1 MTTSS
6 LATANNP
13 GGGVPRKKSWK
24 QEIHHTVIDE
34 VDFLSKIATS
44 PDRSW
49 VARELVVGNSTPAFA
64 VPAVPTGKFV
74 CGKAGQVPR
83 ECTPEPYVA
92 RTTELCVFPWT
103 ADGWP
108 KTWRP
113 VGVAPGKF
121 GTPRLCPDS
130 ILHPEK

>member
-1 MTTSS
+1 MDQEELAENEEGKTETEAEHPAKGFDIASDLGNFLLEFGLDPGDFLFEFRLS
-6 LATANNP
+6 LDQVRFGGKV
-13 GGGVPRKKSWK
+13 GGGD
-24 QEIHHTVIDE
+24 IVI
-34 VDFLSKIATS
+34 VRIFSQ
-44 PDRSW
+44 
-49 VARELVVGNSTPAFA
+49 N
-64 VPAVPTGKFV
+64 
-74 CGKAGQVPR
+74 
-83 ECTPEPYVA
+83 VA